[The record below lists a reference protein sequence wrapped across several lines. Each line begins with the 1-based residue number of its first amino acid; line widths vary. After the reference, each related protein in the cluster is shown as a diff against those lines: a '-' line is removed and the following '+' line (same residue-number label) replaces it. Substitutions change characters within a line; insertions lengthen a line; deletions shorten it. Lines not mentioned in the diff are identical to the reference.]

1 VSERYIT
8 FFQAQNFKKKMCKEW
23 MTGGSNERYVAT
35 HSVFLIKS
43 HDKHFMNLLRR
54 KLFFLLDRWH
64 VPRAERVWL
73 VVMMGI
79 SVVAWTAQAWIQH
92 PDGIWKQDYTQERE
106 HFEQLFATHIQ
117 EHNQRMLRYGS
128 LGESRKITPVS
139 GIDPYPPKMEYAAED
154 SVFLD
159 LNRASM
165 SELQQIKGIG
175 PSTAQKIMDWRTQ
188 KGPFESLGQLIEV
201 KGIGPKSLQ
210 KMRPFL
216 FVRDSVDLEDKEA
229 SNAVPHKAGSP
240 ETNPPKTDPPK
251 PDSIDTSS

>member
-1 VSERYIT
+1 
-8 FFQAQNFKKKMCKEW
+8 
-23 MTGGSNERYVAT
+23 MTGGSNERFVVI
-35 HSVFLIKS
+35 HNVVLIKI
-43 HDKHFMNLLRR
+43 HYQHFMKHLRR
-54 KLFFLLDRWH
+54 KLFFLLDHWH

-79 SVVAWTAQAWIQH
+79 SVGAWIAQAWIQH

-106 HFEQLFATHIQ
+106 QFERLFANHIQ

-128 LGESRKITPVS
+128 LGESRKITPIS
-139 GIDPYPPKMEYAAED
+139 GIEPYPPGMEKTGAD
-154 SVFLD
+154 SVLLD

-175 PSTAQKIMDWRTQ
+175 PSTAQKIIDWRTQ
-188 KGPFESLGQLIEV
+188 NGPFDSLGQLVEV
-201 KGIGPKSLQ
+201 KGIGPKSLL

-216 FVRDSVDLEDKEA
+216 FVRDSVDLENKDA
-229 SNAVPHKAGSP
+229 SNSV
-240 ETNPPKTDPPK
+240 PPK

>member
-1 VSERYIT
+1 MKWKLHI
-8 FFQAQNFKKKMCKEW
+8 
-23 MTGGSNERYVAT
+23 
-35 HSVFLIKS
+35 
-43 HDKHFMNLLRR
+43 RR

-64 VPRAERVWL
+64 VPRAERGWL

-79 SVVAWTAQAWIQH
+79 SVVAWTSQAWIQH

-106 HFEQLFATHIQ
+106 HLEQLFATHIQ

-139 GIDPYPPKMEYAAED
+139 GIDPYPPEMEKTGAD

-188 KGPFESLGQLIEV
+188 KGPFDSLGQLIEV

-216 FVRDSVDLEDKEA
+216 FVRDSVDLENNDA
-229 SNAVPHKAGSP
+229 SNAVPLKP
-240 ETNPPKTDPPK
+240 DPPK
-251 PDSIDTSS
+251 PDSIETSS